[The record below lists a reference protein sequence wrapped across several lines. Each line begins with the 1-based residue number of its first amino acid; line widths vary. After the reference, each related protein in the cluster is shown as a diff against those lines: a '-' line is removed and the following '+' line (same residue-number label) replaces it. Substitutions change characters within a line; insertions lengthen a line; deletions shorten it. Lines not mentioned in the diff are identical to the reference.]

1 MTNDWRYTEDRMQLR
16 QETFLKLKHHFN
28 INEIQLLYE
37 FCHLWVSQGNKDVV
51 GIEESFQEY
60 CLLSLNNSYEM
71 NSHPESDQEP
81 FPESVQ
87 EPFPESVQESVVQ
100 EPNPESVNYQHEQG

>member
-1 MTNDWRYTEDRMQLR
+1 MNEDWRYSDDRMKLR
-16 QETFLKLKHHFN
+16 QQSLYALKHHLNDACRYVF
-28 INEIQLLYE
+28 E
-37 FCHLWVSQGNKDVV
+37 FCNLWVSQGNKDVV